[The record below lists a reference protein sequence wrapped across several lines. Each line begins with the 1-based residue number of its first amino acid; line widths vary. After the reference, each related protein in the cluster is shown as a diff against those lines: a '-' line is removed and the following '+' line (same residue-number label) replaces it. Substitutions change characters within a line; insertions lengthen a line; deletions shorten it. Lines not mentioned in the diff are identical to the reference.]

1 MPLVKVR
8 DINIYYDVNGQG
20 KPLVL
25 IMGYQFGSAALGPV
39 IPGLAAKYQVI
50 TFDNRGAGRSDK
62 PDMSYTTEMMADDL
76 AGLLDVIGINTAHI
90 FGISMGGMIA
100 QQFALLYPKRVTS
113 LILGSTYCGG
123 AHALKWDATVNAVLF
138 DFERAKKISPQDR
151 FKELI
156 SVFLSPEFIKNNPNA
171 IQALAKQM
179 IENPTNPLGVA
190 RQAEAIMKHDTFEQL
205 PRIEVPTLII
215 HGDVDRAIPVENA
228 QIMASRL
235 PNAEMIILKGKG
247 HGLNIEGITE
257 LNKAI
262 LNFLEKH

>member
-1 MPLVKVR
+1 M
-8 DINIYYDVNGQG
+8 
-20 KPLVL
+20 
-25 IMGYQFGSAALGPV
+25 
-39 IPGLAAKYQVI
+39 
-50 TFDNRGAGRSDK
+50 
-62 PDMSYTTEMMADDL
+62 
-76 AGLLDVIGINTAHI
+76 
-90 FGISMGGMIA
+90 
-100 QQFALLYPKRVTS
+100 
-113 LILGSTYCGG
+113 
-123 AHALKWDATVNAVLF
+123 
-138 DFERAKKISPQDR
+138 
-151 FKELI
+151 I

-205 PRIEVPTLII
+205 PRIKVPTLII